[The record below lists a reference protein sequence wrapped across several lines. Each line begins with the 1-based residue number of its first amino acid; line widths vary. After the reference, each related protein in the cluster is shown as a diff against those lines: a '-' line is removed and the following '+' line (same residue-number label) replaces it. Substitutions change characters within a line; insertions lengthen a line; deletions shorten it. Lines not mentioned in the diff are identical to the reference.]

1 MQAQRPIGPEPA
13 PRLFVS
19 AHVARPAIPGPQ
31 IRLRVMCHCH
41 GPLLVA
47 AADCDGEE
55 RWGDQAKKI
64 TLSLRGGRIGR
75 KTPSQLQSG
84 TRYKAAGTWIADE
97 MGLTRRHNAVPRV
110 ALFLADSA
118 SAAAALSLACWSGGT
133 AGDRGKLRRSGGWW
147 IYYFCFFFFCT
158 DGS

>member
-1 MQAQRPIGPEPA
+1 MAPSLSQR
-13 PRLFVS
+13 
-19 AHVARPAIPGPQ
+19 Q
-31 IRLRVMCHCH
+31 IAT
-41 GPLLVA
+41 GKK
-47 AADCDGEE
+47 GEE
-55 RWGDQAKKI
+55 RNNQAKKI

-118 SAAAALSLACWSGGT
+118 SAAAALSLAC
-133 AGDRGKLRRSGGWW
+133 
-147 IYYFCFFFFCT
+147 
-158 DGS
+158 